1 MLPMFPVCSVT
12 YVSGHTRRRPGK
24 ERRVTGFPGGDA
36 AHLSGL
42 RVLSSLRPCS
52 PGRRF
57 APPPGKERRVTDFP
71 GGDAAHL
78 SGLRIL
84 SSLRPGRPAPPSGK
98 ARRVAGFPG
107 GDAAHLSGLRV
118 LSSLRPGSPGRRF
131 APPPG
136 KERRVAGFPGGDAAH
151 LSGLRVLSNLRACSP
166 AKRSASRGIIGYS
179 AEARA
184 PAPRS
189 AAGCVSAQS
198 EYVDTADPA
207 YPPDSGGD
215 YCARFLA
222 SRE

>member
-1 MLPMFPVCSVT
+1 MYPVIH
-12 YVSGHTRRRPGK
+12 GAAPEK
-24 ERRVTGFPGGDA
+24 ERRVT
-36 AHLSGL
+36 
-42 RVLSSLRPCS
+42 
-52 PGRRF
+52 
-57 APPPGKERRVTDFP
+57 E
-71 GGDAAHL
+71 
-78 SGLRIL
+78 
-84 SSLRPGRPAPPSGK
+84 
-98 ARRVAGFPG
+98 FPG

-118 LSSLRPGSPGRRF
+118 LSSLRPGSPGRGF
-131 APPPG
+131 APPRKKSAEWQDFPEAMLRICSG
-136 KERRVAGFPGGDAAH
+136 YASSAVCGPVARARALRRPPEKERRVAEFPGGDAAH